1 MNPREGNRS
10 TRSRIGRGSSR
21 ISSLVARKLAAA
33 LALSAVLAGASSP
46 ADAQVRVEGSI
57 AALRIEAT
65 RVPLADVLA
74 ALGPALN
81 VQYRTAIALQT
92 EISGSYAGPFGQVI
106 ARLLDGYNYVLRNDN
121 GSIEVL
127 VVGRR
132 GERAVVTATPPAPLT
147 APAQSPAAQWRA
159 TPKSPTPG
167 R

>member
-10 TRSRIGRGSSR
+10 IRSRIGRRSSR
-21 ISSLVARKLAAA
+21 ISSLVARKLSAA
-33 LALSAVLAGASSP
+33 LALSAVLASASSP

-57 AALRIEAT
+57 APLRIEAT

-81 VQYRTAIALQT
+81 VQYRTAVALQT

-106 ARLLDGYNYVLRNDN
+106 ARLLDGYNYVLRSDRD
-121 GSIEVL
+121 SIEVQ
-127 VVGRR
+127 VVGRH
-132 GERAVVTATPPAPLT
+132 GERAVVTPMSPAPPAGPV
-147 APAQSPAAQWRA
+147 QSPAAQWRA
-159 TPKSPTPG
+159 PPKIPTPG